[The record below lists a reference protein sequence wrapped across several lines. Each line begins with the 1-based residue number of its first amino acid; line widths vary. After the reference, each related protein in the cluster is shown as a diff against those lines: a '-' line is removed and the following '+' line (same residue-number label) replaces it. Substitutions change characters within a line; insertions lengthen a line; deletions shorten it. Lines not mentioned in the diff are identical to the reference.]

1 MLSVLDRRKPQPY
14 WVPRCTGFGNMSNL
28 ATTNFHITEMSSALE
43 QHMYLYS
50 PRCQHRFGK
59 HGEEYIYMAAGW
71 SPHNTFRVFFLLFHG
86 HGVVSI
92 DLRVDLCFF
101 GISLSCFLGS
111 CAVYVLCGCDDP
123 MFVCTTYSSL
133 IDPTILLC
141 LTL

>member
-1 MLSVLDRRKPQPY
+1 
-14 WVPRCTGFGNMSNL
+14 
-28 ATTNFHITEMSSALE
+28 
-43 QHMYLYS
+43 
-50 PRCQHRFGK
+50 
-59 HGEEYIYMAAGW
+59 MAAGW

-111 CAVYVLCGCDDP
+111 CVVYVLCGCDDP